1 MHLSYGG
8 NMTKHL
14 SSISTL
20 NLPENALAV
29 ITKLEALKARVD
41 ELQKTLP
48 RGPLAPRP
56 TLEAARRDALKLK
69 LELDGLE
76 AQYNDTLGLDMVDTQ
91 MHEQLREVGE
101 ARKAIGALYVEC
113 DAMAEAIKPALKA
126 MRGKM
131 PDALLASLDAL
142 HDEIKALLKEV
153 QHMMFQTPELGMTFE
168 EWNPLTLAER
178 KAMRSRGRPSAP
190 LEAQILRTHLDLLDS
205 VATVNGLSG
214 GKIRTVEEAIDGVE
228 LSKRGRPQVSE
239 LGKLDRIL
247 INLRKRLEE
256 VASAPEPSEKTVA
269 RLMGEIA
276 DAERRIK
283 EGEAEL
289 SELESANRQLEIL
302 RGQHRDLVVAEV
314 QANGENQ
321 TALLMATIRNEDAQL
336 DVIEK
341 IMALDPNSRVTVTS
355 KVNPKETRIR
365 FERLRR
371 NGQMNA
377 LEAEELSRLERRQ
390 FSFAY
395 SRNR

>member
-1 MHLSYGG
+1 
-8 NMTKHL
+8 MTKHL
-14 SSISTL
+14 SSINTL
-20 NLPENALAV
+20 NLPENARMV
-29 ITKLEALKARVD
+29 IENIEALKVRVD
-41 ELQKTLP
+41 ALQKTLP

-76 AQYNDTLGLDMVDTQ
+76 AQYNDTLGLDMVDSHL
-91 MHEQLREVGE
+91 HEQLREVGE
-101 ARKAIGALYVEC
+101 ARKALAVLYVEC
-113 DAMAEAIKPALKA
+113 EAMAEAIKPALKA
-126 MRGKM
+126 LRGKM
-131 PDALLASLDAL
+131 TDALLASLDAL
-142 HDEIKALLKEV
+142 HDEIRAMLKEV
-153 QHMMFQTPELGMTFE
+153 QHMLFQSPELGMTFE

-178 KAMRSRGRPSAP
+178 KSMRSRGRPSAP
-190 LEAQILRTHLDLLDS
+190 LEAQILRTHLSLLDS
-205 VATVNGLSG
+205 VATANGLSG
-214 GKIRTVEEAIDGVE
+214 GKIRTIEEAIDGVE

-239 LGKLDRIL
+239 LGKLDRVL

-256 VASAPEPSEKTVA
+256 VAASPEPSEKTVA
-269 RLMGEIA
+269 RLTGEIA
-276 DAERRIK
+276 DTERRIK

-289 SELESANRQLEIL
+289 SELESANRQLEVL
-302 RGQHRDLVVAEV
+302 RGKHRDLVVAEV

-321 TALLMATIRNEDAQL
+321 MALLMATARNEDVQL

-371 NGQMNA
+371 NGQMTA
-377 LEAEELSRLERRQ
+377 SEAEELERLERRQ